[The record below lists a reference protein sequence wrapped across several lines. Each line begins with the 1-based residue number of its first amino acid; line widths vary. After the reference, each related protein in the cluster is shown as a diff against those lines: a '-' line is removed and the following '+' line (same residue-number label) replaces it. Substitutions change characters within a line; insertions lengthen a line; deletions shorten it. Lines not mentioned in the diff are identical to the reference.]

1 MCYLRDAERGFDMYV
16 TEDGVNF
23 TTLTTNGFNDPYN
36 HGLRTFAVT
45 NQGLCLGTANPFYG
59 CQVWI
64 QRKEN
69 SENPVDPGT
78 PDPTEPTDPSQPGG
92 GDQSSSTTTTVTTTA
107 KKTPKDGSLPRA
119 GDSTLTL
126 VLGLLVAAAAV
137 LGIALVLRKRS
148 RR

>member
-1 MCYLRDAERGFDMYV
+1 MYV

-59 CQVWI
+59 CQVSI

-78 PDPTEPTDPSQPGG
+78 PDADGTHRSFAAGWRRSAWRQP
-92 GDQSSSTTTTVTTTA
+92 
-107 KKTPKDGSLPRA
+107 DGWQRPVEQHHDHRH
-119 GDSTLTL
+119 DD
-126 VLGLLVAAAAV
+126 
-137 LGIALVLRKRS
+137 R
-148 RR
+148 

>member
-1 MCYLRDAERGFDMYV
+1 MACKDNYLPFTGLHEPSQGRPQPV
-16 TEDGVNF
+16 IVIEDK
-23 TTLTTNGFNDPYN
+23 
-36 HGLRTFAVT
+36 AVIK
-45 NQGLCLGTANPFYG
+45 NQRHL
-59 CQVWI
+59 
-64 QRKEN
+64 
-69 SENPVDPGT
+69 PVV
-78 PDPTEPTDPSQPGG
+78 PDDQPGG
-92 GDQSSSTTTTVTTTA
+92 SQTGGNDQSSSTTTTVTTTA

>member
-1 MCYLRDAERGFDMYV
+1 M
-16 TEDGVNF
+16 
-23 TTLTTNGFNDPYN
+23 
-36 HGLRTFAVT
+36 T

-69 SENPVDPGT
+69 SENPIDPGT

-92 GDQSSSTTTTVTTTA
+92 GDQPGGSQTGGNDQSSSTTTTVTTTA
-107 KKTPKDGSLPRA
+107 KKTPKDGSLPHA